1 MKPTLRFLR
10 LLSLAGLAGLTGV
23 RAQPGGAPAV
33 SLMINTAVTGH
44 SDFSARGSAAGGF
57 SVQQAS
63 ARLSVPLPPLDRT
76 WFPALGLDYRHV
88 ELDLDA
94 GTPLPA
100 RWQSLG
106 LSLSA
111 VGNLA
116 PDWKFFGSLK
126 PDVSNA
132 GGGFSSRGLGVGVIA
147 IASRTFSKEFSA
159 GFGFVYDSLARG
171 SGRLIPVA
179 TFDWLPA
186 AGWRVYLGYP
196 RTGVSWQINPDLKA
210 EFVAEADFGSTYV
223 TDDPRPG
230 GRNQPALNR
239 TRLEYQAVRFGPALT
254 WRFSPGFSARIAAG
268 AVPVLNAE
276 YHQRNY
282 KLKSEDTVGFASLE
296 LDWKF

>member
-1 MKPTLRFLR
+1 MNKPLRSLRFLGAA
-10 LLSLAGLAGLTGV
+10 LLAGLTLA
-23 RAQPGGAPAV
+23 RAQPQGTPGV
-33 SLMINTAVTGH
+33 TLMINSAVTGH
-44 SDFSARGSAAGGF
+44 SDYSARGTAAGGF

-63 ARLSVPLPPLDRT
+63 ARLSMPLPPIDRT

-94 GTPLPA
+94 GTPLPS
-100 RWQSLG
+100 RWKSLG

-111 VGNLA
+111 LGTLS
-116 PDWKFFGSLK
+116 PEWRFFGSLK
-126 PDVSNA
+126 PDVSSA
-132 GGGFSSRGLGVGVIA
+132 GSGFSSHGLGVGVIA
-147 IASRTFSKEFSA
+147 IASRTFSPQFSA

-171 SGRLIPVA
+171 TGRMIPVA

-186 AGWRVYLGYP
+186 PGWRAYVGFP
-196 RTGVSWQINPDLKA
+196 RTGVSWQINPDFKA

-223 TDDPRPG
+223 TDDPLPAG
-230 GRNQPALNR
+230 LNKPALNR
-239 TRLEYQAVRFGPALT
+239 TRLEYQAVRFGPALN
-254 WRFSPGFSARIAAG
+254 WRLSPGFSTRLAAG

-282 KLKSEDTVGFASLE
+282 KLKAERTVGFASLE